1 MFSPEDVEALIPL
14 MSNAAFTYENLRLL
28 RDLEYAD
35 KKEKYLARLISTIN
49 SSMQDIEL
57 YQNLFKDTIRMI
69 PLRASLLLLKNAA
82 MPDQVMIVDFYSKAN
97 NRMWRG
103 KSYSFKGS
111 ILEPLFTQADTIV
124 VENLSDEN
132 LNTPL
137 EQEALLSHGG
147 NAAVIH
153 PLINAGKLIGC
164 FIFIHDNAKEAEKHQ
179 SLTVLT
185 ADIFAL
191 AMEKNSLSKSAQQ
204 RASELST
211 IKQIGSVL
219 ASSTFDIEQVLCYT
233 MDMIRMAMQVE
244 AGSLLLIEDN
254 VLKVKTAFNVEM
266 ENLTDFTIQLGQ
278 GIAGHVAAK
287 GDCIVDN
294 HVQKSSL
301 FFPPLTGPPVL
312 SPGRSSACP

>member
-1 MFSPEDVEALIPL
+1 
-14 MSNAAFTYENLRLL
+14 
-28 RDLEYAD
+28 
-35 KKEKYLARLISTIN
+35 
-49 SSMQDIEL
+49 MQDIEL

-191 AMEKNSLSKSAQQ
+191 AMEKTACPNLHSSGPANCPPSS
-204 RASELST
+204 R
-211 IKQIGSVL
+211 L
-219 ASSTFDIEQVLCYT
+219 AVCWL
-233 MDMIRMAMQVE
+233 R
-244 AGSLLLIEDN
+244 
-254 VLKVKTAFNVEM
+254 
-266 ENLTDFTIQLGQ
+266 
-278 GIAGHVAAK
+278 
-287 GDCIVDN
+287 
-294 HVQKSSL
+294 
-301 FFPPLTGPPVL
+301 PPLI
-312 SPGRSSACP
+312 SNRSSVIPWI

>member
-1 MFSPEDVEALIPL
+1 
-14 MSNAAFTYENLRLL
+14 
-28 RDLEYAD
+28 
-35 KKEKYLARLISTIN
+35 
-49 SSMQDIEL
+49 
-57 YQNLFKDTIRMI
+57 
-69 PLRASLLLLKNAA
+69 
-82 MPDQVMIVDFYSKAN
+82 
-97 NRMWRG
+97 
-103 KSYSFKGS
+103 
-111 ILEPLFTQADTIV
+111 
-124 VENLSDEN
+124 
-132 LNTPL
+132 
-137 EQEALLSHGG
+137 
-147 NAAVIH
+147 
-153 PLINAGKLIGC
+153 
-164 FIFIHDNAKEAEKHQ
+164 
-179 SLTVLT
+179 
-185 ADIFAL
+185 
-191 AMEKNSLSKSAQQ
+191 MEKNSLSKSAQQ